1 LPCASS
7 RLSLSQKAKSASR
20 PAADFVLDYHFV
32 LNPSLNPKIFSA
44 GAQLIMPPSISAAAA
59 AAAAVLLAH
68 PAAAFPWYIPFNPN
82 AEGVKGVASIGHINP
97 AGGGANN
104 AYGLA
109 FAANGHVR
117 RRARAGR
124 RGG

>member
-1 LPCASS
+1 
-7 RLSLSQKAKSASR
+7 
-20 PAADFVLDYHFV
+20 
-32 LNPSLNPKIFSA
+32 
-44 GAQLIMPPSISAAAA
+44 MPPSISAAAA

-124 RGG
+124 RGGQADARACAEASAASSRTSTRRRRERASRAATLRSPPVRSPPHSFGAA